1 MNFAKLKSKVSQV
14 KSVAASAAKGMSL
27 DRMMEKD
34 EYIHSDGLHVKR
46 REHPGNKSTRRNYE
60 TNSTKNNAKASY
72 PKREGQSHS
81 SGHIEMHTSVAAI
94 MEQSANANSS
104 RNLRGDQQQQMT
116 DDHDPLNSFT
126 YGSSDEEDED
136 DPVLKMMRKKP
147 SKPYQHMFGS
157 SKAAVPLGPSSNGIE
172 VKDNNTPPK
181 KNPNR
186 FFDDLEARTNTP
198 MTMKRDEEEERI
210 KPTTAVKNQQIL
222 PNGMFDTISKYESK
236 MDWLKKASPQMHKSM
251 FPTTKNY
258 ENGKELKSLIENASK
273 RGEDGDEADDFNVVV
288 SSSLALGDDE
298 AAELE
303 RIRQRMQSNNSSYI
317 IDVMVKNRRLLFIL
331 LSFILLTYGYL
342 KMRQQTDDSVTRS
355 RGL

>member
-1 MNFAKLKSKVSQV
+1 
-14 KSVAASAAKGMSL
+14 
-27 DRMMEKD
+27 MMEKD

-46 REHPGNKSTRRNYE
+46 REHPGNKSTRTYE
-60 TNSTKNNAKASY
+60 KNPTKNNAKASY
-72 PKREGQSHS
+72 PNREGHS
-81 SGHIEMHTSVAAI
+81 SGQIEMHTSVAAI

-104 RNLRGDQQQQMT
+104 RNSRGDQQQMT
-116 DDHDPLNSFT
+116 DDDDPLNSFT

-147 SKPYQHMFGS
+147 TQPYQHMFGS
-157 SKAAVPLGPSSNGIE
+157 SKAEVPLGPSSNVTE
-172 VKDNNTPPK
+172 VKDNTPPK

-198 MTMKRDEEEERI
+198 MTMKREEEERI
-210 KPTTAVKNQQIL
+210 KPATAVKNQQIL

-258 ENGKELKSLIENASK
+258 ENSKELKSLIENASK

-303 RIRQRMQSNNSSYI
+303 RIRQRMQSNNSSHI
-317 IDVMVKNRRLLFIL
+317 IDVMIKNRRLLFIL